1 MSPDNEVDRKW
12 DELVDR
18 GDLRAVMQRIDKR
31 FDRIERLH
39 WIQILAIVSGL
50 VAISLK

>member
-1 MSPDNEVDRKW
+1 MSTDTEVDRKW
-12 DELVDR
+12 DELADR
-18 GDLRAVMQRIDKR
+18 GDLRAVKQRIDNR

-39 WIQILAIVSGL
+39 WIQIIAIVSGL